1 MTLLFYI
8 VPNREQWF
16 PMFAQVPG
24 IRIPEQPKLLQILL
38 TLYCPPAP
46 LYKNVGCRL
55 NLNFAAQQ
63 HAKEI
68 TTN

>member
-1 MTLLFYI
+1 
-8 VPNREQWF
+8 
-16 PMFAQVPG
+16 MFAQVPG

-38 TLYCPPAP
+38 TLYCLPAP